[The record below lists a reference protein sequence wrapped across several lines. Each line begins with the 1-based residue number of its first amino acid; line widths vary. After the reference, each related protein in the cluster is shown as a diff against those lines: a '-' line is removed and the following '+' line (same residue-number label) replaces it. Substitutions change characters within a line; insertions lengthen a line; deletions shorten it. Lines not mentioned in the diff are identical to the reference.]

1 MSKQLS
7 ERLNFLKDQLFNSFF
22 KRKIWWGDDLSIF
35 DSGEEGLEKLPMT
48 MRKALAM

>member
-22 KRKIWWGDDLSIF
+22 KRKDLV
-35 DSGEEGLEKLPMT
+35 G
-48 MRKALAM
+48 R

>member
-22 KRKIWWGDDLSIF
+22 KRKIWWGDDLSILTPAKRAWKN
-35 DSGEEGLEKLPMT
+35 SL
-48 MRKALAM
+48 